1 LYIGKG
7 VCFLLFSAECE
18 SSVFV
23 KLKRKESMTVGDA
36 GVGGVGGGVGEGG
49 GFNLYELLFTSTGQP
64 KLSVQQNRRGS
75 KTIYT

>member
-1 LYIGKG
+1 
-7 VCFLLFSAECE
+7 
-18 SSVFV
+18 
-23 KLKRKESMTVGDA
+23 MTVGDA

-64 KLSVQQNRRGS
+64 KLSAHGRGS